1 MVYTIKNKGVKWP
14 FSIVT
19 IILFLLA
26 ESAFAQTTLDLENW
40 NPGYIVT
47 KDDDTL
53 YGPVIIKYGTDLVQ
67 INEENTVKTFGA
79 NQIQRIYVKE
89 KDKDME
95 RYIYSFQFHPYSDF
109 KPYKLFEIL
118 FSGKSVC
125 LLSREMLITETVPIY
140 DNFTYRTY
148 YTTRTRLSSDFFLMF
163 PGEKVKALS
172 GSKKELFLL
181 LADKKDLI
189 KKYIQDNKLSVSEK
203 EDLSLIIK
211 EYNILKAQK

>member
-1 MVYTIKNKGVKWP
+1 MKRP
-14 FSIVT
+14 FSFLLLFF
-19 IILFLLA
+19 LFLN
-26 ESAFAQTTLDLENW
+26 SPVFSQNTLDLENW
-40 NPGYIVT
+40 NPGYIIT
-47 KDDDTL
+47 REEDTI
-53 YGPVIIKYGTDLVQ
+53 YGPVIINYGTDLVQ

-79 NQIQRIYVKE
+79 NQIQRVYIKE
-89 KDKDME
+89 KDRDME

-148 YTTRTRLSSDFFLMF
+148 YTTRTRLSADFFLMF

-172 GSKKELFLL
+172 GSKKELLL
-181 LADKKDLI
+181 MLADKKDQI
-189 KKYIQDNKLSVSEK
+189 KKYIQDNKLSVTDK

-211 EYNILKAQK
+211 EYNILKVQK

>member
-1 MVYTIKNKGVKWP
+1 VKRP
-14 FSIVT
+14 FS
-19 IILFLLA
+19 FLLLFFLFIK
-26 ESAFAQTTLDLENW
+26 SQGFSQNTIDLENW
-40 NPGYIVT
+40 NPGYIIT
-47 KDDDTL
+47 KEEDTI
-53 YGPVIIKYGTDLVQ
+53 YGPVIINYGTDLVQ

-79 NQIQRIYVKE
+79 NQIQRVYIKE
-89 KDKDME
+89 KDRDIE

-148 YTTRTRLSSDFFLMF
+148 YTTRTRLSADFFLMF

-172 GSKKELFLL
+172 GSKKELLL
-181 LADKKDLI
+181 MLADKKDQI

-211 EYNILKAQK
+211 EYNILKVQK

>member
-1 MVYTIKNKGVKWP
+1 MKRP
-14 FSIVT
+14 FS
-19 IILFLLA
+19 FLLLFFLFIK
-26 ESAFAQTTLDLENW
+26 SQGFSQNTIDLENW
-40 NPGYIVT
+40 NPGYIIT
-47 KDDDTL
+47 KEEDTI
-53 YGPVIIKYGTDLVQ
+53 YGPVIINYGTDLVQ

-79 NQIQRIYVKE
+79 NQIQRVYIKE
-89 KDKDME
+89 KDRDIE

-148 YTTRTRLSSDFFLMF
+148 YTTRTRLSADFFLMF

-172 GSKKELFLL
+172 GSKKELLL
-181 LADKKDLI
+181 MLADKKDQI

-211 EYNILKAQK
+211 EYNILKVQK

>member
-1 MVYTIKNKGVKWP
+1 MRGPY
-14 FSIVT
+14 
-19 IILFLLA
+19 LFLIPVLFLWA
-26 ESAFAQTTLDLENW
+26 GPAFSQTTLDLENW

-47 KDDDTL
+47 KDEDTI
-53 YGPVIIKYGTDLVQ
+53 YGPVMINYGTDLVQ
-67 INEENTVKTFGA
+67 INEENTVKTYGA
-79 NQIQRIYVKE
+79 NQIERVYVKE

-125 LLSREMLITETVPIY
+125 LLSREMLVTETVPIY

-172 GSKKELFLL
+172 GSKKELLL
-181 LADKKDLI
+181 LLSDKKDQI
-189 KKYIQDNKLSVSEK
+189 KKYIHDNKLNVSEK

>member
-1 MVYTIKNKGVKWP
+1 VKRP
-14 FSIVT
+14 FSFLLLFF
-19 IILFLLA
+19 LFLN
-26 ESAFAQTTLDLENW
+26 SPVFSQNTLDLENW
-40 NPGYIVT
+40 NPGYIIT
-47 KDDDTL
+47 REEDTI
-53 YGPVIIKYGTDLVQ
+53 YGPVIINYGTDLVQ

-79 NQIQRIYVKE
+79 NQIQRVYIKE
-89 KDKDME
+89 KDRDME

-148 YTTRTRLSSDFFLMF
+148 YTTRTRLSADFFLMF

-172 GSKKELFLL
+172 GSKKELLL
-181 LADKKDLI
+181 MLADKKDQI
-189 KKYIQDNKLSVSEK
+189 KKYIQDNKLSVTDK

-211 EYNILKAQK
+211 EYNILKVQK